1 MNKIAERTLKQIN
14 KDRRRFLEMLSKAG
28 VSTSVL
34 KASSIAGAMMGARFA
49 EAQEARK
56 LILIYHPNGSPNGRY
71 LNGIGIRPFQ
81 PYSSS
86 VATLEM
92 TISNP
97 GGHGN
102 LWLAAGAASYN
113 SNDSNSSSVNM
124 QVAKVIGNLTP
135 FRSIQL
141 GVQSLNEAGIDR
153 LNGAAVTR
161 INSPQTAFQQ
171 YFSGGAGG
179 GSNNGG
185 GGGGPSVYD
194 KRRSVLDANKQGL
207 DALLNSNVLGVEER
221 FKLEGHLEALE
232 ILERRIAQEEQRD
245 NQGGGGGGGGGGN
258 ACSTPQVAT
267 SKSALQEYK
276 AQGDIAVAAL
286 ACGLTNVVSIQFS
299 ETQASWIPNDGTS
312 DAVPWSADHHQANH
326 GNGPQHLPAI
336 LEYMNK
342 GVAHIISK
350 LQAANLYDKTVVLV
364 ISEMGDGQDH
374 SAGNGP
380 ITVATGISGLRA
392 GSRNVGQNH
401 YAVFA
406 DVYKLL
412 GLQSSVGGMLANY
425 GSGGIVA

>member
-34 KASSIAGAMMGARFA
+34 KMSSLAGAMMGARFA
-49 EAQEARK
+49 EAQQAKK

-71 LNGIGIRPFQ
+71 LNGVGIRPFQ
-81 PYSSS
+81 SFGSS
-86 VATLEM
+86 VAALEM

-102 LWLAAGAASYN
+102 LWLASGAQSYN
-113 SNDSNSSSVNM
+113 SNDAHSSSINM
-124 QVAKVIGNLTP
+124 QVAKVVGNLTP

-141 GVQSLNEAGIDR
+141 GVKSLSEAGIDR

-171 YFSGGAGG
+171 YFSGATPTPDPGT
-179 GSNNGG
+179 
-185 GGGGPSVYD
+185 GGPSVFD

-207 DALLNSNVLGVEER
+207 DALLKPEVLGQDER
-221 FKLEGHLEALE
+221 YKLEAHLDALE
-232 ILERRIAQEEQRD
+232 ILERRINQEEERAGGGD
-245 NQGGGGGGGGGGN
+245 GGGGGGGGGS
-258 ACSTPQVAT
+258 CSAQLT
-267 SKSALQEYK
+267 SGSSPLQEYK

-286 ACGLTNVVSIQFS
+286 ACGLTNVVSIQFN
-299 ETQASWIPNDGTS
+299 ETQASWIPNDGTA

-326 GNGPQHLPAI
+326 GNGSQYLPAI

-342 GVAHIISK
+342 GVAHIITK
-350 LQAANLYDKTVVLV
+350 LQAANIYNQTVVV
-364 ISEMGDGQDH
+364 VVSEMGDGQDH
-374 SAGNGP
+374 SAGSGP
-380 ITVATGISGLRA
+380 ITVASGISGLRGGA
-392 GSRNVGQNH
+392 RAVGQSH

-412 GLQSSVGGMLANY
+412 GLQSSVGGMLHNY
-425 GSGGIVA
+425 GSGGVVA

>member
-14 KDRRRFLEMLSKAG
+14 KDRRRFLDMLGKAG

-49 EAQEARK
+49 EAQQARK
-56 LILIYHPNGSPNGRY
+56 MILIYHPNGSPNNRY
-71 LNGIGIRPFQ
+71 LNGIAIRPFQ
-81 PYSSS
+81 EHGNT
-86 VATLEM
+86 VANLEM

-102 LWLAAGAASYN
+102 LWLASGAASYN
-113 SNDSNSSSVNM
+113 SRDANSSSINM
-124 QVAKVIGNLTP
+124 QVAKVVGNLTP

-153 LNGAAVTR
+153 LDGAAVTR

-171 YFSGGAGG
+171 YFSGGGTPAPNPGT
-179 GSNNGG
+179 
-185 GGGGPSVYD
+185 GGPSIYE
-194 KRRSVLDANKQGL
+194 KRRSVLDANKEGL
-207 DALLNSNVLGVEER
+207 SALLNKLGQEER
-221 FKLEGHLEALE
+221 YRLDQHLNALE
-232 ILERRIAQEEQRD
+232 TLERRIAQEEERD
-245 NQGGGGGGGGGGN
+245 NQGGGGGGGGGGGS
-258 ACSTPQVAT
+258 CTPQLT
-267 SKSALQEYK
+267 TGKSALQEYK

-286 ACGLTNVVSIQFS
+286 SCGLTNVVSIQFN
-299 ETQASWIPNDGTS
+299 ETQASWIPADGTP
-312 DAVPWSADHHQANH
+312 DAVPWSSDHHQANH

-350 LQAANLYDKTVVLV
+350 LKAANIYQETVVVV

-380 ITVATGISGLRA
+380 ITIATGISGLKSGARA
-392 GSRNVGQNH
+392 VGQSH
-401 YAVFA
+401 YGVFA
-406 DVYKLL
+406 DVYRLL
-412 GLQSSVGGMLANY
+412 GLQSSVGGMLHNY
-425 GSGGIVA
+425 GSGGIV